1 MNLLLTFILAFLTL
15 FQQQDQEQKAR
26 QGTYAITNARIET
39 VSDGTIENGTIVIQG
54 DRIIAVGKNVTIPPG
69 AEIIDGTGMHVYPG
83 MIDSG
88 TSLGLTEI
96 GSVAETN
103 DTNEIGEITPHM
115 DALTAINPNATA
127 IPVTR
132 LSGVTTVIAEPSGGL
147 LPGTAAMVNL
157 FGYTAEQMQVG
168 NAKMLVLQFPV
179 KRTGGGRGGFG
190 GGRGGFGN
198 GAASDPDEEY
208 KKALDKLNEVWDR
221 AELYNRIEEAYTSS
235 PQGKVRPVYAPE
247 MDAIRPVLI
256 GERTLMVKVDSE
268 PAILAAITWVK
279 ERKIQKVVFSGV
291 SEGWRVADKLA
302 EAGISCL
309 VGPMLATPTRGSDRY
324 DRAYSNIGIM
334 ADAGVKVAIRSGES
348 ENVRNLPFNAGF
360 AAAYGLGKEAA
371 LRAVT
376 LGPAEMFGIDKD
388 FGSLSVGKK
397 ANLFISDG
405 DPFETATNILVLF
418 IDGFNVPIESR
429 HLDLYKEFLNRDEG
443 RLKPVEV
450 LPAGN

>member
-1 MNLLLTFILAFLTL
+1 MNLILTIVLGFLS
-15 FQQQDQEQKAR
+15 FVQQQEQEQKAR

-39 VSDGTIENGTIVIQG
+39 VSNGTIENGTIVIQG
-54 DRIIAVGKNVTIPPG
+54 DRIIAVGKNVTIPYG

-96 GSVAETN
+96 GSIAETD
-103 DTNEIGEITPHM
+103 DTNELGDITPHM

-132 LSGVTTVIAEPSGGL
+132 LSGVTTVIAEPAGGL
-147 LPGTAAMVNL
+147 FPGTAAMINL
-157 FGYTAEQMQVG
+157 FGYTAEQMQAG

-179 KRTGGGRGGFG
+179 KRIESGFGGGGFG
-190 GGRGGFGN
+190 GGGN
-198 GAASDPDEEY
+198 SDPEADY
-208 KKALDKLNEVWDR
+208 KKAMDKLNEVWDR
-221 AELYNRIEEAYTSS
+221 AELYNRIEEAYAAN
-235 PQGKVRPVYAPE
+235 PAGKERPVYAPE
-247 MDAIRPVLI
+247 MDAIRPVLL
-256 GERTLMVKVDSE
+256 GTRTLMVKVDQDA
-268 PAILAAITWVK
+268 AILAAIEWVK
-279 ERKIQKVVFSGV
+279 KREIQKVVFSGV

-324 DRAYSNIGIM
+324 DRAYANVGLMSQ
-334 ADAGVKVAIRSGES
+334 AGVKVAIRSGES

-360 AAAYGLGKEAA
+360 AAAYGMGKEAA

-376 LGPAEMFGIDKD
+376 LAPAEMFGIDND
-388 FGSLSVGKK
+388 FGSLTVGKK

-405 DPFETATNILVLF
+405 DPFETSTNILALF

-429 HLDLYKEFLNRDEG
+429 HLDLYKEFLNRDAG
-443 RLKPVEV
+443 RLKPLEV

>member
-1 MNLLLTFILAFLTL
+1 MNLILTIVLGFLS
-15 FQQQDQEQKAR
+15 FVQQQEQEQKAR

-54 DRIIAVGKNVTIPPG
+54 DRIIAVGKNVTIPAG
-69 AEIIDGTGMHVYPG
+69 AQIIDGTGMHVYPG

-96 GSVAETN
+96 GSIAETD
-103 DTNEIGEITPHM
+103 DTNEVGDITPHM

-132 LSGVTTVIAEPSGGL
+132 LSGVTTVIAEPAGGL
-147 LPGTAAMVNL
+147 LPGTAAMINL
-157 FGYTAEQMQVG
+157 FGYTAEQMQAG

-179 KRTGGGRGGFG
+179 KPTGGGFGGRGGFG
-190 GGRGGFGN
+190 DGGN
-198 GAASDPDEEY
+198 SDPEADY
-208 KKALDKLNEVWDR
+208 KKAMDKLNEVWDR
-221 AELYNRIEEAYTSS
+221 AELYNRIEEAYQAN
-235 PQGKVRPVYAPE
+235 PQGKERPVYAPE
-247 MDAIRPVLI
+247 MDAIRPVLL
-256 GERTLMVKVDSE
+256 GTRTLMVKVDQE
-268 PAILAAITWVK
+268 AAILAAIEWVK
-279 ERKIQKVVFSGV
+279 HRKIQKVVFSGV

-324 DRAYSNIGIM
+324 DRAYANVGLMSQ
-334 ADAGVKVAIRSGES
+334 AGVKVAIRSGES

-360 AAAYGLGKEAA
+360 AAAYGMGKEAA

-376 LGPAEMFGIDKD
+376 LGPAEIFGIDND
-388 FGSLSVGKK
+388 FGSLTVGKK

-405 DPFETATNILVLF
+405 DPFETSTNILALF

-429 HLDLYKEFLNRDEG
+429 HLDLYKEFLNRDAG
-443 RLKPVEV
+443 RLKPLEV

>member
-1 MNLLLTFILAFLTL
+1 MNLLLTIVLAFLTL
-15 FQQQDQEQKAR
+15 FQQQEQEQKAR

-54 DRIIAVGKNVTIPPG
+54 DRIIAVGKNVVIPPG
-69 AEIIDGTGMHVYPG
+69 AEIIDGTGMRVYPG

-96 GSVAETN
+96 GSIAETD
-103 DTNEIGEITPHM
+103 DTNEIGDITPHM

-132 LSGVTTVIAEPSGGL
+132 LSGVTTVISEPAGGMF
-147 LPGTAAMVNL
+147 PGTAAMINL
-157 FGYTAEQMQVG
+157 FGYTAEQMQAG
-168 NAKMLVLQFPV
+168 NAKMLILQFPV
-179 KRTGGGRGGFG
+179 KRTGGGFG
-190 GGRGGFGN
+190 GGGGGRFGN
-198 GAASDPDEEY
+198 RSDSDPEEEY
-208 KKALDKLNEVWDR
+208 KKAMAKLNEVWDR
-221 AELYNRIEEAYTSS
+221 AELYNRIEEAYAAN
-235 PQGKVRPVYAPE
+235 PQGKERPVYAPE
-247 MDAIRPVLI
+247 MDAIRPVLA
-256 GERTLMVKVDSE
+256 GSRTLMVKVDE
-268 PAILAAITWVK
+268 EAAILAALEWVK
-279 ERKIQKVVFSGV
+279 TRKIQKVVFSGV

-324 DRAYSNIGIM
+324 DRAYANVGLL
-334 ADAGVKVAIRSGES
+334 ANAGVKVAIRSGES

-376 LGPAEMFGIDKD
+376 LAPAEMFGIDND

-405 DPFETATNILVLF
+405 DPFETSTNILALF

-429 HLDLYKEFLNRDEG
+429 HLDLYKEFLDRDAG